1 MLDAGELH
9 LRHHAGNHKRQH
21 TACHQPYACAQR
33 FFIASMIC
41 TCSGRWASEGQEHHQ
56 HQAVR
61 HRLIERIFQV
71 HVERQWQQGRQTAP
85 PTAAS
90 SPQPF
95 KNARDHEQNACH
107 RDQAAFH
114 PGIQKLVMRIQNR
127 RAAHTRRNL
136 LRQLPKQRFKTA
148 VTVADERVV
157 QNQLPCQCDQIP
169 ALHIRAI
176 LLYQLRNKARHHK
189 RPVVQREHTRA
200 SARHQ

>member
-1 MLDAGELH
+1 M
-9 LRHHAGNHKRQH
+9 
-21 TACHQPYACAQR
+21 
-33 FFIASMIC
+33 
-41 TCSGRWASEGQEHHQ
+41 
-56 HQAVR
+56 R

-71 HVERQWQQGRQTAP
+71 HVQRQRQHHRQTAP
-85 PTAAS
+85 PAAAS
-90 SPQPF
+90 SPQSPE
-95 KNARDHEQNACH
+95 NTRDHEQNARH
-107 RDQAAFH
+107 RNQPTFH
-114 PGIQKLVMRIQNR
+114 PGIQKLVVRIQNR
-127 RAAHTRRNL
+127 CAAHARRNL